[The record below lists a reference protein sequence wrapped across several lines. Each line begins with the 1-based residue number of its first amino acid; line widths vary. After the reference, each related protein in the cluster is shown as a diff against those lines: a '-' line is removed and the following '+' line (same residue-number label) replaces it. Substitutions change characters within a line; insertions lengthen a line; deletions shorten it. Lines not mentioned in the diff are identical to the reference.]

1 MTEGG
6 GTRYTYDNRCEQ
18 RRSDPKGGAPSF
30 LKRKGRQTMGVYS
43 KEDIIRIV
51 REEEIEFVRLQF
63 TDIFGMLKNVAI
75 TASQI
80 EKAVSNQCMFD
91 GSSIEGFVRIDE
103 SDQYLYPDLKSFRV
117 FPWRPSHGKVAR
129 LICDVYNTDG
139 TPFVGDP
146 RYVLKRVIQKAND
159 MGYDRF
165 NVGPEAEFF
174 LFKTDEEGKP
184 TTQTNDEAGYFD
196 LGPLDHGEST
206 RREICMALEQM
217 DFEIEASHH
226 ECAQGQHEIDFKY
239 DNALR
244 TADNI
249 LTFKFIVKYI
259 AKRHGLYASFM
270 PKPITGVD
278 GSGMHLNMSL
288 WKNGKNIFA
297 DSKNDLGISEEA
309 FHFMAGVMEH
319 ANEMCLI
326 TNPLVNSYKR
336 IVPGYE
342 APVDVSWSPSNRSPL
357 IRVPAARGSG
367 TRLEFRSPDSAANP
381 YLALAVSLAAGLDGI
396 KRKLTPGKG
405 SMKNQYEMAEG
416 EKQEAG
422 INTLPRDM
430 KEALEIFKQST
441 YMKELLGDHIFN
453 KYVEAKS
460 AEWESYQQFVS
471 QWEVDRYLYKI

>member
-1 MTEGG
+1 MEKYRKTEIL
-6 GTRYTYDNRCEQ
+6 Q
-18 RRSDPKGGAPSF
+18 
-30 LKRKGRQTMGVYS
+30 
-43 KEDIIRIV
+43 IV
-51 REEEIEFVRLQF
+51 EEEGVEFIRLQF
-63 TDIFGMLKNVAI
+63 TDMFGTLKNVAVPV
-75 TASQI
+75 SCL
-80 EKAVSNQCMFD
+80 EKAMDDRCTIDLASLN
-91 GSSIEGFVRIDE
+91 GFAKE
-103 SDQYLYPDLKSFRV
+103 EETELYLKPDFSTFTIL
-117 FPWRPSHGKVAR
+117 PWRPQNGKVAR
-129 LICDVYNTDG
+129 FLCDVCTEDG
-139 TPFVGDP
+139 SEYELSP
-146 RYVLKRVIQKAND
+146 RLILKRALEKAEKQ
-159 MGYDRF
+159 GYTLEV
-165 NVGPEAEFF
+165 NPECEFF
-174 LFKTDEEGKP
+174 LFHTDDDGMP
-184 TTQTNDEAGYFD
+184 TTVSHERAGYLDTSPID
-196 LGPLDHGEST
+196 LGENT
-206 RREICMALEQM
+206 RRDIILTLEEMGYQ
-217 DFEIEASHH
+217 ITSSHH
-226 ECAQGQHEIDFKY
+226 EIAPAQHEIDFKY

-460 AEWESYQQFVS
+460 AEWESYQKFVS